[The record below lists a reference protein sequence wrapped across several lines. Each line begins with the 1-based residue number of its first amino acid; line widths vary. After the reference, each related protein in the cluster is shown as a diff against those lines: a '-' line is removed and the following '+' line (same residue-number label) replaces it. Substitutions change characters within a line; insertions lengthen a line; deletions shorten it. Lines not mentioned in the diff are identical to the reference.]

1 LNVIFKGFGLG
12 KGKKLGENQGKIVQM
27 FFRLQKVVLLQRVSL
42 IRPAPIELPQD
53 RNVARVNG

>member
-1 LNVIFKGFGLG
+1 MFGFSAKVRNLIKNLVKSIGCFLNH
-12 KGKKLGENQGKIVQM
+12 KKLYFCN
-27 FFRLQKVVLLQRVSL
+27 RVSL

>member
-1 LNVIFKGFGLG
+1 MGWLSAKVIKLSKDNEKFERCFFEY
-12 KGKKLGENQGKIVQM
+12 KKQY
-27 FFRLQKVVLLQRVSL
+27 FCRRVSL